1 MLNIKFCPFCK
12 SDKSSNILYRHNHK
26 KNEKINFECTSHN
39 FQNSKKW
46 KPTLYK
52 CNLCKLVFSEYVGVN
67 FQNNYKT
74 VVDNVYLNQ
83 MKFKK
88 QTFNLFI
95 KEIRQYL
102 NKSCTVLDIGSYYG
116 VLGKLIQPLVKE
128 YIGLELSKHACKYSK
143 KNFKL
148 NILNQSLNQYAKNSK
163 KFDIIIMTD
172 VIEHLDNPF
181 DLLSLIEKKLNIN
194 GKLILTTFNFDSFFS
209 KIMGRHYPW
218 IIPMH
223 KYYFSNTTLKN
234 VLNKNNLNLFNI
246 KNDTRIISF
255 EYLLQKFNILAP
267 YFSIIFNFLLKFDFI
282 KKINIKI
289 NLYDLKIYFA
299 VKKKYLH

>member
-1 MLNIKFCPFCK
+1 
-12 SDKSSNILYRHNHK
+12 
-26 KNEKINFECTSHN
+26 
-39 FQNSKKW
+39 
-46 KPTLYK
+46 
-52 CNLCKLVFSEYVGVN
+52 
-67 FQNNYKT
+67 
-74 VVDNVYLNQ
+74 

-102 NKSCTVLDIGSYYG
+102 NKSCTVLEIGSYYG